1 MNGASM
7 PRILWVD
14 DEIEILQPHILFLK
28 EKGYD
33 VVTASN
39 GDDAIYQV
47 RHQPFDL
54 VLIDEMMPGKDGLT
68 TLNEIKDISPYLPVI
83 MITKNEEESLMEE
96 AFGQRMDDYL
106 TKPVNPSQ
114 LLMACKKI
122 IDQKNIIEEKRS
134 QQYATELSQLS
145 MALMNPLS
153 HEEWTEI
160 ALKIFRMDM
169 ELDSILDA
177 NFRTILYDHRRELNN
192 EFGKYIEK
200 NYGKWVHQKE
210 GNNRPYF
217 STDIVQ
223 TYLIPQLKK
232 GRQVVFLI
240 IDCLRLDQWLT
251 LEPYFSQWFN
261 IERNYYYSILP
272 TATPFSRNALFSGL
286 FPEDIEKF
294 YPDLWSLNED
304 DESLNRYE
312 KELLDL
318 QLKRNGLN
326 LSNDLKYVKIMNS
339 ADMHKLERNLNNYLD
354 VQLTSIVVN
363 IVDIIAHSRSDLP
376 ILKEIAPDE
385 SAYRSLTRS
394 WFEHSPLFSIL
405 RALAKSDAVVF
416 VTSDHGSVRC
426 LRGTKVIGDR
436 HTSTNLRYKY
446 GRSLKVDPKHAILIK
461 EPAQWRLPKRG
472 VNTTYVFAK
481 EDYYLVYPTN
491 YHKFLNYYKDSF
503 QHGGVS
509 LEEMILPIVKLNGKG

>member
-1 MNGASM
+1 M

-14 DEIEILQPHILFLK
+14 DEIEILQAHILFL
-28 EKGYD
+28 EDKGYH

-39 GDDAIYQV
+39 GDDALYQV
-47 RHQPFDL
+47 KHQDFDL

-68 TLNEIKDISPYLPVI
+68 TLNEIKNIHPYLPVI

-96 AFGQRMDDYL
+96 AIGQRIDDYL

-114 LLMACKKI
+114 ILMACKKI
-122 IDQKNIIEEKRS
+122 LDRKNIIEEQRS
-134 QQYATELSQLS
+134 VKYANELSQLS
-145 MALMNPLS
+145 LTLMNPLS
-153 HEEWTEI
+153 AKDWIEI
-160 ALKIFRMDM
+160 ALKLFRMDM
-169 ELDSILDA
+169 ELDTILEQDFRSIL
-177 NFRTILYDHRRELNN
+177 NDHRREANN

-200 NYGKWVHQKE
+200 NYSEWVYGKDVSR
-210 GNNRPYF
+210 RPPF
-217 STDIVQ
+217 STDIVHRHV
-223 TYLIPQLKK
+223 IPKLKK
-232 GRQVVFLI
+232 GKQVIFLV
-240 IDCLRLDQWLT
+240 IDCLRLDQWFS
-251 LEPYFSQWFN
+251 LEPYFSEWFK
-261 IERNYYYSILP
+261 IDREYYYSILP

-294 YPDLWSLNED
+294 YPELWSLNED

-326 LSNDLKYVKIMNS
+326 LKNNLKYVKIINS
-339 ADMHKLERNLNNYLD
+339 DDMHRLEKNLNNYLD
-354 VQLTSIVVN
+354 AQFISIVVN

-385 SAYRSLTRS
+385 SAFRSLTKS
-394 WFEHSPLFSIL
+394 WFEHSPLFSIIREL
-405 RALAKSDAVVF
+405 SKTNAVVF
-416 VTSDHGSVRC
+416 VTSDHGSVRG

-436 HTSTNLRYKY
+436 ETSTNLRYKY

-461 EPAQWRLPKRG
+461 NPTDWRLPKRG
-472 VNTTYVFAK
+472 LNTTYVFAK
-481 EDYYLVYPTN
+481 EDFYFVYPTN
-491 YHKFLNYYKDSF
+491 YYKYLNYYKDSF

-509 LEEMILPIVKLNGKG
+509 LEEMILPIVQMEGKH

>member
-1 MNGASM
+1 MA
-7 PRILWVD
+7 RILWVD

-33 VVTASN
+33 VVTATN
-39 GDDAIYQV
+39 GDDAVYQV
-47 RHQPFDL
+47 KHQPFDL

-96 AFGQRMDDYL
+96 AIGQRIDDYL

-114 LLMACKKI
+114 ILMACKKI
-122 IDQKNIIEEKRS
+122 LDRNNIIEEKRS
-134 QQYATELSQLS
+134 QRYAQELSQLS
-145 MALMNPLS
+145 LALMNPLS
-153 HEEWTEI
+153 YEQWIDI
-160 ALKIFRMDM
+160 ALKIFTMDI

-177 NFRTILYDHRRELNN
+177 NFRSILYGQRRELNN

-200 NYGKWVHQKE
+200 NYGKWVRQE
-210 GNNRPYF
+210 ATTDRPLF
-217 STDIVQ
+217 STDIVKQ
-223 TYLIPQLKK
+223 FLMPPLKQGK
-232 GRQVVFLI
+232 QVIFLI

-251 LEPYFSQWFN
+251 LEPFFSQWFN
-261 IERNYYYSILP
+261 IDRKHYYSILP

-318 QLKRNGLN
+318 QLKRQGLN
-326 LSNDLKYVKIMNS
+326 LKNNLKYVKIMNS
-339 ADMHKLERNLNNYLD
+339 DDMRKLERNLPNYLD

-405 RALAKSDAVVF
+405 RELSKTDAEIF
-416 VTSDHGSVRC
+416 LTSDHGSVRC

-436 HTSTNLRYKY
+436 ETSTNLRYKY
-446 GRSLKVDPKHAILIK
+446 GRSLKVDQKHAVLLK
-461 EPAQWRLPKRG
+461 EPAEWRLPKRG

-491 YHKFLNYYKDSF
+491 YHKYLNYYKDSF
-503 QHGGVS
+503 QHGGIS
-509 LEEMILPIVKLNGKG
+509 LEEMILPIVRLSGKNG